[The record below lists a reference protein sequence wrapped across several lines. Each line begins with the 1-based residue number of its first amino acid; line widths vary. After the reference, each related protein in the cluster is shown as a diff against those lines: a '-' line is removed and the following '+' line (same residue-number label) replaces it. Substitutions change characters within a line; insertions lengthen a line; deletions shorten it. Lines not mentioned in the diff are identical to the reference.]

1 MDFLADP
8 VVDFLEEEE
17 KHPDW
22 NCVECG
28 HGLTSHTRGLII
40 HDRCLMLGCSCKMA
54 VLTEKAKRAAKH
66 GLLP

>member
-1 MDFLADP
+1 MDFLAEP

-22 NCVECG
+22 NCVGCG
-28 HGLTSHTRGLII
+28 HGLTAHTKGLVL
-40 HDRCLMLGCSCKMA
+40 HGACQMCRECPKA
-54 VLTEKAKRAAKH
+54 VLTEKAKRAVNH